1 MTGLIYFKI
10 VNDTNRDTGMPLSK
24 DKVMEEINFWSIGTC
39 GVEHWGFP
47 LEINIMHK
55 MKNITKTLVIYN
67 NLKEEIK
74 RIDITALNWLQIPL
88 RINNV
93 MQNSLHA
100 STWKILIEPNE
111 L

>member
-1 MTGLIYFKI
+1 
-10 VNDTNRDTGMPLSK
+10 
-24 DKVMEEINFWSIGTC
+24 
-39 GVEHWGFP
+39 
-47 LEINIMHK
+47 

-88 RINNV
+88 RINHV
-93 MQNSLHA
+93 MQNFLHA

-111 L
+111 ITNSII